1 MALSSPHFNTVPP
14 SIRLYSAAERL
25 SRLQIDLVSEAVR
38 RAVDD
43 AGAAIGHQLS
53 EPLTALLLYLH
64 EIKQSGERFEGAA
77 VVPLAMSRMIDSALR
92 EAQRVCDILE
102 RIGRTAETPIDAETA
117 VARGHTAI
125 NAWTRKSQA
134 LDDGDVAPAQPYSN
148 HHLLTPREH
157 EVLSLITGGASN
169 KEGGHQLGIS
179 TRTFEVH
186 RAHLMGKLGAR
197 NAAGLVRIALSN
209 GQ

>member
-1 MALSSPHFNTVPP
+1 MAMSNTHYNTAPP
-14 SIRLYSAAERL
+14 SIRLYGAAERL
-25 SRLQIDLVSEAVR
+25 SRLQIDFVSEAVK

-64 EIKQSGERFEGAA
+64 EIKRSGEHFEGAA
-77 VVPLAMSRMIDSALR
+77 VVPPVVGRMVDSALR

-102 RIGRTAETPIDAETA
+102 RIGKIAEAPIDTDTA
-117 VARGHTAI
+117 VARGHAAI
-125 NAWTRKSQA
+125 NAWTPKNQA
-134 LDDGDVAPAQPYSN
+134 EDDSDIAPIQPYTN

-157 EVLSLITGGASN
+157 EVLALITGGASN

-186 RAHLMGKLGAR
+186 RAHVMGKLGAR
-197 NAAGLVRIALSN
+197 NAADLVRIALGS